1 MNNLCLPPT
10 KKILSSLTSNCH
22 SKKKTRE
29 IVHGLRSLLHHW
41 SSDGDMPLTVCKWSA
56 RGRGNGGAR
65 MWSREEKRRGG
76 GNGNSEYEE
85 EGKRGKGWGV
95 SPVNYSSSRQSNKLS
110 TLPPPFPLFQLRM
123 LKLSHQPWC
132 RKHNSRSLPLD
143 ASRRDAMIRS
153 IELDL
158 RLEFSRD
165 WGMVTKDGITKRR
178 NWFAHERWK
187 ILFPTQKNSSR
198 FDFKFSTERTK
209 RNRNISTK
217 LLFQFERKTFV
228 FHDENGIFATIKIL
242 PLGIIITLSS
252 II

>member
-10 KKILSSLTSNCH
+10 KKIRSSLTSNCH

-29 IVHGLRSLLHHW
+29 IVHGLRSLLHHS

-158 RLEFSRD
+158 RLEFSRG
-165 WGMVTKDGITKRR
+165 WGMITKDGITKRR
-178 NWFAHERWK
+178 NWFAHEQWK
-187 ILFPTQKNSSR
+187 ILFPIQKTHPDLISNFPRKEQKEIEISQQNCYFNSNVKRS
-198 FDFKFSTERTK
+198 FFTMKTEFSLQSKFYPS
-209 RNRNISTK
+209 
-217 LLFQFERKTFV
+217 V
-228 FHDENGIFATIKIL
+228 
-242 PLGIIITLSS
+242 
-252 II
+252 